1 MAIFNDDSS
10 INSIIG
16 RGSTIRG
23 DMKIN
28 GFMSIDGDL
37 DGNLETTGNVIVG
50 KNARING
57 NITAK
62 AVTVGGIVKGNIIA
76 QESIRLLSS
85 CAVIGDV
92 QTHSLQADE
101 NVILHGHCISL
112 SDGALYEESVSSWQ
126 DTQAIA
132 SRSILQNIHISLDN
146 TMFSP
151 DVTQNISAMRS
162 RSEKS
167 ENKRI

>member
-1 MAIFNDDSS
+1 MAIFNDESS

-50 KNARING
+50 RNARING

-62 AVTVGGIVKGNIIA
+62 SVTVGGIVKGNIVA
-76 QESIRLLSS
+76 PESVKLLST

-101 NVILHGHCISL
+101 NVT
-112 SDGALYEESVSSWQ
+112 SWFPLQ
-126 DTQAIA
+126 SKPSATTLFLAA
-132 SRSILQNIHISLDN
+132 SNC
-146 TMFSP
+146 
-151 DVTQNISAMRS
+151 S
-162 RSEKS
+162 RPPFPP
-167 ENKRI
+167 R

>member
-1 MAIFNDDSS
+1 MAIFNDESS

-50 KNARING
+50 RNARING

-62 AVTVGGIVKGNIIA
+62 SVTVSGIVKGNIVA
-76 QESIRLLSS
+76 
-85 CAVIGDV
+85 
-92 QTHSLQADE
+92 
-101 NVILHGHCISL
+101 
-112 SDGALYEESVSSWQ
+112 
-126 DTQAIA
+126 
-132 SRSILQNIHISLDN
+132 
-146 TMFSP
+146 P
-151 DVTQNISAMRS
+151 
-162 RSEKS
+162 
-167 ENKRI
+167 

>member
-1 MAIFNDDSS
+1 MAIFNDDVS

-28 GFMSIDGDL
+28 GFMRIDGDL

-50 KNARING
+50 ENARING

-62 AVTVGGIVKGNIIA
+62 SITVSGIVKGNIIA
-76 QESIRLLSS
+76 PESVRLLST
-85 CAVIGDV
+85 CAVIGDI
-92 QTHSLQADE
+92 QTHRLQADE

-112 SDGALYEESVSSWQ
+112 TDEALYEESVSSWQ
-126 DTQAIA
+126 DTQVIA
-132 SRSILQNIHISLDN
+132 SRSILQNIHVSLDN
-146 TMFSP
+146 TLFSS
-151 DVTQNISAMRS
+151 DVSQNISALKGQS
-162 RSEKS
+162 D
-167 ENKRI
+167 NFDKR